1 MTSAQV
7 VRLETCDQQVTGVS
21 SQTAAASMHAACRFS
36 DPREDL
42 HRMVE
47 DPALADRTPIKGWKA
62 QPVHDGY
69 ESKLDLVIDG
79 LPVYNLED
87 RLRRAV
93 GDSDLHTP
101 TTVIAPTP
109 SDLEEALPRAQGED
123 RKSTKSSI
131 NIPPIS
137 TVRCNSMRL
146 SMY

>member
-1 MTSAQV
+1 MRPAGHR
-7 VRLETCDQQVTGVS
+7 RLTRRRPPHRCTLR
-21 SQTAAASMHAACRFS
+21 TRFQRPS
-36 DPREDL
+36 KIFTEWL
-42 HRMVE
+42 N

-79 LPVYNLED
+79 LPVYKFED

-109 SDLEEALPRAQGED
+109 SDLEEAHQRRSEGRSQLDQASL
-123 RKSTKSSI
+123 STFR
-131 NIPPIS
+131 PIS

>member
-1 MTSAQV
+1 
-7 VRLETCDQQVTGVS
+7 
-21 SQTAAASMHAACRFS
+21 
-36 DPREDL
+36 
-42 HRMVE
+42 MVE

-79 LPVYNLED
+79 LPVYKFED

-109 SDLEEALPRAQGED
+109 SDLEEAHQRRSEGD
-123 RKSTKSSI
+123 RNSTK
-131 NIPPIS
+131 PPYQHS
-137 TVRCNSMRL
+137 DQSRPFDATRCV
-146 SMY
+146 